1 MLLNKV
7 IRNMLRPRTAP
18 VPMATMT
25 DTLPNPKPLTVAEY
39 EKLDPRETI
48 YCGDIPVTYCVPN
61 RFAHWR
67 VQTLF
72 TKEPHTIEW
81 INTFAATDVF
91 VDIGANVGMYSIWAA
106 KTRGTRV
113 FAFEPESQ
121 NYALL
126 NRNIWCNDLGD
137 RVSAY
142 CLALS
147 DGLSLSQLHL
157 SQFMAGGSC
166 HTFGAALNFALQ
178 PVVMPFRQGA
188 LAIDLD
194 TLIARNE
201 IPVPQHIKLDVDGLE
216 HKVIAG
222 AGKTLTNPGVKSVLI
237 EINENLEPHR
247 ALISR
252 MRDFGFGYSQEQV
265 NKARRADGTFKDVA
279 EYVFFR

>member
-7 IRNMLRPRTAP
+7 FRSILRPRANQPAAAATAEAP
-18 VPMATMT
+18 NNPPM
-25 DTLPNPKPLTVAEY
+25 TVQEY
-39 EKLDPRETI
+39 EKLDPRETV

-61 RFAHWR
+61 HFAQWR

-81 INTFAATDVF
+81 INTFAATDIF

-126 NRNIWCNDLGD
+126 NRNIWHNGLGD
-137 RVSAY
+137 RVLAY

-157 SQFMAGGSC
+157 SKFMAGGSC
-166 HTFGAALNFALQ
+166 HTFGEALNFALQ
-178 PVVMPFRQGA
+178 PAVSSFRQGS

-222 AGKTLTNPGVKSVLI
+222 AEKTLKNTDVKSVLI
-237 EINENLEPHR
+237 EINENLELHR
-247 ALISR
+247 ALVDQ
-252 MRDFGFGYSQEQV
+252 MRGFGFSYSQAQV
-265 NKARRADGTFKDVA
+265 NKARRTEGTFKDVA